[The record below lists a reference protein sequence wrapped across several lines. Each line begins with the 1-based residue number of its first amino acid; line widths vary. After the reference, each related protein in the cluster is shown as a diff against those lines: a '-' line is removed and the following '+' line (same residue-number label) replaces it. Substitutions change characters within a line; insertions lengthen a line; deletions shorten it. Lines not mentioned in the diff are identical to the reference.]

1 MLDKCIITDT
11 SCLIILQKIDHLD
24 ILNLLY
30 KEVLITPKI
39 REEYGDDL
47 PEWIKIK
54 NFQSQEI
61 YEIFVNLVDEGEATA
76 LSLAWEMKGSTV
88 ILDDLKARQTA
99 IKLGFKVTGTL
110 GVLIKAKKSGLFASL
125 RTEIDKMIKTDFR
138 ISSNIIQ
145 QALKEVGE

>member
-1 MLDKCIITDT
+1 MLNKCIITDT
-11 SCLIILQKIDHLD
+11 SCLIVLQKIGRLD

-30 KEVLITPKI
+30 ETVLITPKI

-47 PEWIKIK
+47 PEWIKIQ

-88 ILDDLKARQTA
+88 VLDDLKARQTA

-110 GVLIKAKKSGLFASL
+110 GVLIKAKKIGLFASL
-125 RTEIDKMIKTDFR
+125 KTEIDKMIKTNFR
-138 ISSNIIQ
+138 INSNIIQ

>member
-11 SCLIILQKIDHLD
+11 SCLIILQKIGRLD

-30 KEVLITPKI
+30 ETVLITPKI
-39 REEYGDDL
+39 SEEYGDDL
-47 PEWIKIK
+47 PEWVKIQ

-76 LSLAWEMKGSTV
+76 LSLAWETKGSTV

>member
-1 MLDKCIITDT
+1 
-11 SCLIILQKIDHLD
+11 
-24 ILNLLY
+24 
-30 KEVLITPKI
+30 VLITPKI

-47 PEWIKIK
+47 PEWIKIQ

-88 ILDDLKARQTA
+88 VLDDLKARQTA

-110 GVLIKAKKSGLFASL
+110 GVLIKAKKIGLFASL
-125 RTEIDKMIKTDFR
+125 KTEIDKMIKTNFR
-138 ISSNIIQ
+138 INSNIIQ